1 MINKQRNIEAKEEL
15 TIIKGRSLWVDAKRR
30 LFLNK
35 AAVISLITLI
45 IIATVSIFG
54 PFFLQYDFSDTDW
67 GSIYQPPSFK
77 TGHYLGTDGNGR
89 DLLVRILHGGRLSLS
104 IGLIATFVSVFIGV
118 IYGTI
123 AGFFGG
129 KLDIF
134 MMRIVE
140 ILYAMPYLIFVII
153 LMVVFGRNIYF
164 LFIAIG
170 AVEWLTMARIVRGQT
185 ISLKEKE
192 FIETSKALGQSN
204 SLIIIKH
211 IIPNLAG
218 PIIVYITLMVPSV
231 IILESF
237 LSFLGLGVQEPL
249 TSWGVLISEGSREME
264 TAWWLLIFPGS
275 FMVITLASL
284 NFIGDG
290 LRDAID
296 PKEY

>member
-1 MINKQRNIEAKEEL
+1 MNKKHIKIIEDYSN
-15 TIIKGRSLWVDAKRR
+15 IKGRSLWVDARRR
-30 LFLNK
+30 LFQNK
-35 AAVISLITLI
+35 AAVVSLFLI
-45 IIATVSIFG
+45 FLIAFLSFFG
-54 PFFLQYDFSDTDW
+54 PFFLKYSFSDTDW
-67 GSIYQPPSFK
+67 NSIYYPPSLNN
-77 TGHYLGTDGNGR
+77 GHFLGTDGNGR
-89 DLLVRILHGGRLSLS
+89 DLLVRILYGGRLSLT
-104 IGLIATFVSVFIGV
+104 IGILATLVSVFIGV

-123 AGFFGG
+123 AGYFGG

-134 MMRIVE
+134 MMRVVE
-140 ILYAMPYLIFVII
+140 ILYAMPYLIFVIL

-204 SLIIIKH
+204 FMIIWKH

-218 PIIVYITLMVPSV
+218 PIVVYITLMVPSI

-264 TAWWLLIFPGS
+264 TAWWLLIFPGI
-275 FMVITLASL
+275 FMTITLASL

>member
-1 MINKQRNIEAKEEL
+1 MNKKHIKIIEDYSN
-15 TIIKGRSLWVDAKRR
+15 IKGRSLWVDARRR
-30 LFLNK
+30 LFQNK
-35 AAVISLITLI
+35 AAVISLFLI
-45 IIATVSIFG
+45 FLVAFLSFFG
-54 PFFLQYDFSDTDW
+54 PFFLKYSFSDTDW
-67 GSIYQPPSFK
+67 NSIYYPPSLNN
-77 TGHYLGTDGNGR
+77 GHFLGTDGNGR
-89 DLLVRILHGGRLSLS
+89 DLLVRILYGGRLSLT
-104 IGLIATFVSVFIGV
+104 IGILATLVSVFIGV

-123 AGFFGG
+123 AGYFGG
-129 KLDIF
+129 KLDIY
-134 MMRIVE
+134 MMRVVE
-140 ILYAMPYLIFVII
+140 ILYAMPYLIFVIL

-204 SLIIIKH
+204 FMIIWKH

-218 PIIVYITLMVPSV
+218 PIVVYITLMVPSV

-264 TAWWLLIFPGS
+264 TAWWLLIFPGI
-275 FMVITLASL
+275 FMTITLASL

>member
-1 MINKQRNIEAKEEL
+1 MNKKHIKIVEDYSN
-15 TIIKGRSLWVDAKRR
+15 IKGRSLWVDARRR
-30 LFLNK
+30 LFQNT
-35 AAVISLITLI
+35 AAVVSLFLI
-45 IIATVSIFG
+45 FSIAFLSFFG
-54 PFFLQYDFSDTDW
+54 PFFLKYSFSDTDW
-67 GSIYQPPSFK
+67 NSIYYPPSLNN
-77 TGHYLGTDGNGR
+77 GHFLGTDGNGR
-89 DLLVRILHGGRLSLS
+89 DLLVRILYGGRLSLT
-104 IGLIATFVSVFIGV
+104 IGILATLVSVFIGV

-123 AGFFGG
+123 AGYFGG

-134 MMRIVE
+134 MMRVVE
-140 ILYAMPYLIFVII
+140 ILYAMPYLIFVIL

-204 SLIIIKH
+204 FMIIWKH

-218 PIIVYITLMVPSV
+218 PIVVYITLMVPSV

-264 TAWWLLIFPGS
+264 TAWWLLIFPGI
-275 FMVITLASL
+275 FMTITLASL

>member
-1 MINKQRNIEAKEEL
+1 MNKKHIKIIEDYSN
-15 TIIKGRSLWVDAKRR
+15 IKGRSLWVDARRR
-30 LFLNK
+30 LFQNK
-35 AAVISLITLI
+35 AAVVSLFLI
-45 IIATVSIFG
+45 FLIAFLSFFG
-54 PFFLQYDFSDTDW
+54 PFFLKYSFSDTDW
-67 GSIYQPPSFK
+67 NSIYYPPSLNN
-77 TGHYLGTDGNGR
+77 GHFLGTDGNGR
-89 DLLVRILHGGRLSLS
+89 DLLVRILYGGRLSLT
-104 IGLIATFVSVFIGV
+104 IGILATLVSVFIGV

-123 AGFFGG
+123 AGYFGG

-134 MMRIVE
+134 MMRVVE
-140 ILYAMPYLIFVII
+140 ILYAMPYLIFVIL

-204 SLIIIKH
+204 FMIIWKH

-218 PIIVYITLMVPSV
+218 PIVVYITLMVPSV

-264 TAWWLLIFPGS
+264 TAWWLLIFPGV
-275 FMVITLASL
+275 FMTITLASL

>member
-1 MINKQRNIEAKEEL
+1 MNKNNAKIVEDYAN
-15 TIIKGRSLWVDAKRR
+15 IKGRSLWVDARRR
-30 LFLNK
+30 LFQNK
-35 AAVISLITLI
+35 AAVVSLILLFF
-45 IIATVSIFG
+45 IAFLSFFG
-54 PFFLQYDFSDTDW
+54 PFFLKFSFSDTDW
-67 GSIYQPPSFK
+67 NSIYYPPSLNN
-77 TGHYLGTDGNGR
+77 GHFLGTDGNGR
-89 DLLVRILHGGRLSLS
+89 DLLVRILYGGRLSLS
-104 IGLIATFVSVFIGV
+104 IGVLATLVSVFIGV

-134 MMRIVE
+134 MMRVVE
-140 ILYAMPYLIFVII
+140 ILYALPYLIFVII

-204 SLIIIKH
+204 FMIIWKH

-264 TAWWLLIFPGS
+264 TAWWLLIFPGL
-275 FMVITLASL
+275 FMTITLASL

>member
-1 MINKQRNIEAKEEL
+1 MNKKHIKIIEDYSN
-15 TIIKGRSLWVDAKRR
+15 IKGRSLWVDARRR
-30 LFLNK
+30 LFQNK
-35 AAVISLITLI
+35 AAFVSLFLI
-45 IIATVSIFG
+45 FLIAFLSFFG
-54 PFFLQYDFSDTDW
+54 PFFLKYSFSDTDW
-67 GSIYQPPSFK
+67 NSIYYPPSLNN
-77 TGHYLGTDGNGR
+77 GHFLGTDGNGR
-89 DLLVRILHGGRLSLS
+89 DLLVRILYGGRLSLT
-104 IGLIATFVSVFIGV
+104 IGILATLVSVFIGV

-123 AGFFGG
+123 AGYFGG

-134 MMRIVE
+134 MMRVVE
-140 ILYAMPYLIFVII
+140 ILYAMPYLIFVIL

-204 SLIIIKH
+204 FMIIWKH

-218 PIIVYITLMVPSV
+218 PIVVYITLMVPSV

-264 TAWWLLIFPGS
+264 TAWWLLIFPGI
-275 FMVITLASL
+275 FMTITLASL

>member
-1 MINKQRNIEAKEEL
+1 MNKQENIKAIEISRTL
-15 TIIKGRSLWVDAKRR
+15 KGRSLWVDARRR

-35 AAVISLITLI
+35 AAVISLFTLI
-45 IIATVSIFG
+45 IISIVSVFG
-54 PFFLQYDFSDTDW
+54 PFFLQYNFSDTDW
-67 GSIYQPPSFK
+67 GSIYQPPSFE

-118 IYGTI
+118 LYGTI

-153 LMVVFGRNIYF
+153 LMVVFGMNIYF

-204 SLIIIKH
+204 TLIIVKH

-264 TAWWLLIFPGS
+264 TALWLLIFPCS
-275 FMVITLASL
+275 FIVITFASL

>member
-1 MINKQRNIEAKEEL
+1 MNKKHIKIIEDYSN
-15 TIIKGRSLWVDAKRR
+15 IKGRSLWVDARRR
-30 LFLNK
+30 LFQNK
-35 AAVISLITLI
+35 AAVISLFLI
-45 IIATVSIFG
+45 FLIAFLSFFG
-54 PFFLQYDFSDTDW
+54 PFFLKYSFSDTDW
-67 GSIYQPPSFK
+67 NSIYYPPSLNN
-77 TGHYLGTDGNGR
+77 GHFLGTDGNGR
-89 DLLVRILHGGRLSLS
+89 DLLVRIFYGGRLSLT
-104 IGLIATFVSVFIGV
+104 IGILATLVSVFIGV

-123 AGFFGG
+123 AGYFGG

-134 MMRIVE
+134 MMRVVE
-140 ILYAMPYLIFVII
+140 ILYAMPYLIFVIL

-204 SLIIIKH
+204 FMIIWKH

-218 PIIVYITLMVPSV
+218 PIVVYITLMVPSV

-264 TAWWLLIFPGS
+264 TAWWLLIFPGI
-275 FMVITLASL
+275 FMTITLASL

>member
-1 MINKQRNIEAKEEL
+1 MSLTLKIITGMILGFLTGLFINIL
-15 TIIKGRSLWVDAKRR
+15 SLNNYDFISTYFVGGLFDIIGSIFISSLKLMVVPLVFFSLSTGVASFDKDKKLSLIAFKT
-30 LFLNK
+30 
-35 AAVISLITLI
+35 ISLYLLTTAVAISLGLLAAI
-45 IIATVSIFG
+45 I
-54 PFFLQYDFSDTDW
+54 FSP
-67 GSIYQPPSFK
+67 G
-77 TGHYLGTDGNGR
+77 
-89 DLLVRILHGGRLSLS
+89 
-104 IGLIATFVSVFIGV
+104 
-118 IYGTI
+118 
-123 AGFFGG
+123 
-129 KLDIF
+129 
-134 MMRIVE
+134 VE

-249 TSWGVLISEGSREME
+249 TSWGSMPTFFAISSKTLISP
-264 TAWWLLIFPGS
+264 IS
-275 FMVITLASL
+275 FDSS
-284 NFIGDG
+284 
-290 LRDAID
+290 
-296 PKEY
+296 K

>member
-1 MINKQRNIEAKEEL
+1 MNKKHIKIVEDYSN
-15 TIIKGRSLWVDAKRR
+15 IKGRSLWVDARRR
-30 LFLNK
+30 LFQNK
-35 AAVISLITLI
+35 AAVVSLFLI
-45 IIATVSIFG
+45 FLVAFLSFFG
-54 PFFLQYDFSDTDW
+54 PFFLKYSFSDTDW
-67 GSIYQPPSFK
+67 NSIYYPPSLSN
-77 TGHYLGTDGNGR
+77 GHFLGTDGNGR
-89 DLLVRILHGGRLSLS
+89 DLLVRILYGGRLSLT
-104 IGLIATFVSVFIGV
+104 IGILATLVSVFIGV

-123 AGFFGG
+123 AGYFGG

-134 MMRIVE
+134 MMRVVE
-140 ILYAMPYLIFVII
+140 ILYAMPYLIFVIL

-204 SLIIIKH
+204 FMIIWKH

-218 PIIVYITLMVPSV
+218 PIVVYITLMVPSV

-264 TAWWLLIFPGS
+264 TAWWLLIFPGI
-275 FMVITLASL
+275 FMTITLASL